1 MDTVA
6 LVVGILAQDLGVPVS
21 TEVPPTRPQRFALVS
36 LDGDMSDPFILRPR
50 FTIMC
55 WGTTDIDA
63 HGIALSALHALADA
77 SQTHPYLSAVQLES
91 LARDEWGRDG
101 QARYAL
107 QVVCIINT
115 DQ

>member
-1 MDTVA
+1 MA
-6 LVVGILAQDLGVPVS
+6 SPCPRS
-21 TEVPPTRPQRFALVS
+21 TP
-36 LDGDMSDPFILRPR
+36 
-50 FTIMC
+50 
-55 WGTTDIDA
+55 
-63 HGIALSALHALADA
+63 

>member
-6 LVVGILAQDLGVPVS
+6 LVVGVLSDELDVPVS
-21 TEVPPTRPQRFALVS
+21 TEVPMTRPQRFALVS
-36 LDGDMSDPFILRPR
+36 LDGDASDPFILRPR

-55 WGTTDIDA
+55 WGSTDIDA

-77 SQTHPYLSAVQLES
+77 SQTHKYLSAVQLES

-107 QVVCIINT
+107 QVTCIINI
-115 DQ
+115 DE